1 MNWFT
6 NLCVR
11 FSGCRLVRV
20 RSRNFTS
27 LRVMH
32 RYLKTVYRMLTD
44 KREEDESEKEYW
56 RIHGGE

>member
-6 NLCVR
+6 TYAFGSPAADWFACGIILLLFLALCI
-11 FSGCRLVRV
+11 G
-20 RSRNFTS
+20 
-27 LRVMH
+27 
-32 RYLKTVYRMLTD
+32 YKTVSRMITD